1 MSKMEEK
8 KKKKERTE
16 EAGRPKINLNCR
28 FYKNKLPEQGD
39 LVLVLVNKVTE
50 VGAYVNL
57 LEYNNIEGMIALT
70 EASKRRIRS
79 VNKIL
84 RIGR

>member
-1 MSKMEEK
+1 MEEK
-8 KKKKERTE
+8 KAKQKAPKEDNK
-16 EAGRPKINLNCR
+16 PKVDLNCR
-28 FYKNKLPEQGD
+28 FYRNVYPEQGE

-50 VGAYVNL
+50 VGAYVSL
-57 LEYNNIEGMIALT
+57 LEYNNAEGMIALT

-79 VNKIL
+79 VNKAL